1 MRAVWKTARNAVQAA
16 PATRREEVPETTAI
30 PAPADDSAVFLAA
43 VAGVAPLP
51 PDNRVQ
57 LAKAPARRIPPRP
70 LRNTEQASA
79 TSQRRDESELPAS
92 WHSEGTVPRRQL
104 PSDPDA
110 AAFVQ
115 AMAGVA
121 PLPEVNRVVLGK
133 PPPPPRPQQFVA
145 DERAALHESLHG
157 PIGLQ
162 DRLEGGDEPNYLRDG
177 LANTVLRDL
186 RRGRWVT
193 QDEVD
198 LHGLNRDEA
207 RHLLAGF
214 LADCLLHGRRCVRV
228 IHGKGHGSPQKLS
241 ILRQLVRGWLAQR
254 QEVLAYCQAKPQDG
268 GEGALLVLLRS
279 AKKQGTA

>member
-1 MRAVWKTARNAVQAA
+1 M
-16 PATRREEVPETTAI
+16 

-70 LRNTEQASA
+70 LRNTEQAST
-79 TSQRRDESELPAS
+79 TSQRRDESELPTS

-115 AMAGVA
+115 AMAGVS

-133 PPPPPRPQQFVA
+133 LPPPPRPQQFVA

-207 RHLLAGF
+207 RHLLASF